1 MIPFQSIHGPSQM
14 DGRWCRV
21 SLCYLPA
28 GNWVDDQVIF
38 DQIIGGQ
45 DVLKLYRVALG
56 LIEEVALQSEL

>member
-1 MIPFQSIHGPSQM
+1 M